1 MALPGQKSGANLRLC
16 PQTCANPPLQE
27 TLSDFRFPPIVLKNS
42 FLAPIRNFA
51 APWSRQDKID
61 VGDQQV
67 LRKIR

>member
-1 MALPGQKSGANLRLC
+1 LGHE
-16 PQTCANPPLQE
+16 E
-27 TLSDFRFPPIVLKNS
+27 TVAGVVGKGSKEPIVLKNS